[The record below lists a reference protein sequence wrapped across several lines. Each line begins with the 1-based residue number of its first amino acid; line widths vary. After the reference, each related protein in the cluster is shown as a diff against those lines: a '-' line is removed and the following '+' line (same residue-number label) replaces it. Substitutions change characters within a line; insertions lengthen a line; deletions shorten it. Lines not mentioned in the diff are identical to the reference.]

1 MRLTRRQLKNI
12 ILREMNIISE
22 SWTKGGGTNNKNQRA
37 VGKIQR
43 AIVNALGL
51 DDRKYENE
59 KKIQD
64 KLGIKDGSTIDAKW
78 GPSTEK
84 AWKEASDNK
93 PVPDKPI
100 AALEMLKDK
109 IVKSV
114 GGDRYNEI
122 MERLKKDFS

>member
-1 MRLTRRQLKNI
+1 MQTTEINGFLIDNFNQYSLD
-12 ILREMNIISE
+12 
-22 SWTKGGGTNNKNQRA
+22 TKATQG
-37 VGKIQR
+37 ICPWS
-43 AIVNALGL
+43 
-51 DDRKYENE
+51 DEHRKPENR

-114 GGDRYNEI
+114 GEDRYNKK
-122 MERLKKDFS
+122 MEDLKKDFS

>member
-12 ILREMNIISE
+12 ILRELNIISE
-22 SWTKGGGTNNKNQRA
+22 SWTKGGGANNENQRA
-37 VGKIQR
+37 VGTIQG
-43 AIVNALGL
+43 AIVDALGL
-51 DDRKYENE
+51 DYRKPENR

-114 GGDRYNEI
+114 GEDRYNKK
-122 MERLKKDFS
+122 MEDLKKDFS